1 MGGLDSVARMW
12 KGLQEGLEPLS
23 KGEEDRLRRVFDRID
38 KNADG
43 IEMPV
48 SVVSEILHVT
58 IPFR

>member
-1 MGGLDSVARMW
+1 VARMW